1 MTQNRGMG
9 IVYPFGNS
17 LHEEMFH
24 PNKPLMDMDMESTE
38 CQCQRTCTVLLSDAF
53 CTSLKSHNNHMVIP
67 TGISFRIIDF
77 CKLGKHRAAFEMVAD
92 KDNSIIL
99 PTSGDFF
106 GV

>member
-1 MTQNRGMG
+1 
-9 IVYPFGNS
+9 
-17 LHEEMFH
+17 
-24 PNKPLMDMDMESTE
+24 
-38 CQCQRTCTVLLSDAF
+38 
-53 CTSLKSHNNHMVIP
+53 MVIP
-67 TGISFRIIDF
+67 TGISFRIIYF